1 MSKNYDKPSFKKL
14 LDRLQEDSWQ
24 LELLISGFAIFGL
37 FYAIEPVKQAAIEA
51 LKGGETIFFNVL
63 YTVKIFLFIMIFNL
77 TIHIVLR
84 GLWIGALGLRYV
96 SGEIDY
102 DNLNY
107 SEKFTNYLKKKV
119 GSFDDYIGKLEDYCS
134 VIFAISFLLV
144 FYSIAMTIFGVI
156 TSFIGNSF
164 FGNEDLPKWISKGVG
179 WTVMGIFLFG
189 AFLTFFDL
197 VTAGLLKKKQWVSKI
212 YFPFYWVFSILT
224 LSFLYRPLVYNFLDN
239 KFGKRISLF
248 LIPFY
253 MLIIVVS
260 TFYYQKSNF
269 FTGQNASSTIIA
281 NHNNYEDL
289 KDTYRLSID
298 FTIQSKVITDSYL
311 KIYKPFYKSMEDVIF
326 EFNPDLKPQDD
337 ERGLQTDITFNSSS
351 KNKIS
356 KFKRDSLRVEYVK
369 TFNNIYT
376 IKIDSTVYKTDF
388 IIDKIKREKFG
399 FEMYLGI
406 KNLSEGKHILIMSKK
421 VKKDSIGSKV
431 TSRIPFWYFKE

>member
-1 MSKNYDKPSFKKL
+1 
-14 LDRLQEDSWQ
+14 
-24 LELLISGFAIFGL
+24 LIIIF
-37 FYAIEPVKQAAIEA
+37 
-51 LKGGETIFFNVL
+51 
-63 YTVKIFLFIMIFNL
+63 
-77 TIHIVLR
+77 
-84 GLWIGALGLRYV
+84 
-96 SGEIDY
+96 
-102 DNLNY
+102 
-107 SEKFTNYLKKKV
+107 
-119 GSFDDYIGKLEDYCS
+119 GKLENYCS

-144 FYSIAMTIFGVI
+144 FYSIALTII
-156 TSFIGNSF
+156 ILIINFIGSSF
-164 FGNEDLPKWISKGVG
+164 FSNDHLPKWIANGVG
-179 WTVMGIFLFG
+179 WIVMGTFLFG

-253 MLIIVVS
+253 MLIMVVS

-269 FTGQNASSTIIA
+269 FTGQNVSSTIIA

-289 KDTYRLSID
+289 KEDTYRLSVD

-311 KIYKPFYKSMEDVIF
+311 KIYTPFYKSMEDMIF

-337 ERGLQTDITFNSSS
+337 ERGLQTDIVAFNSSS